1 MTLIRVLV
9 SLPYN
14 MCPGPK
20 NMLALAE
27 AYSKSIQEEDV
38 MTAAQLKTRH
48 VGKKDPKRHLEENV
62 ETVMGRTIRQ
72 TLGTMVNTV
81 IF

>member
-1 MTLIRVLV
+1 
-9 SLPYN
+9 
-14 MCPGPK
+14 
-20 NMLALAE
+20 MLALAE